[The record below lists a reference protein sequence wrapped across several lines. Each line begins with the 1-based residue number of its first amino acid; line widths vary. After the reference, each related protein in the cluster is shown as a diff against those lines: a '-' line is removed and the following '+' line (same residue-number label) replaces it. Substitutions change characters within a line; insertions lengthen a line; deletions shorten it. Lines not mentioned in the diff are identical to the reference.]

1 MIEALIFFA
10 RIFLFALFLVAGLG
24 KIIDLKGERKQLED
38 FGVPKTLSPILAVLL
53 PIVELTIAFCFLF
66 NVTAYFAATAA
77 LALLLIFTAFL
88 GYQLAKGNSADCY
101 CFGSIHSEP
110 ISPKSLIRNL
120 LFAIPAVFLI
130 FQGNSVQKLDFSK
143 LSFELSLT
151 VLIGL
156 GITALL
162 GLVCLYMKR
171 ILENQV
177 KILRQLE
184 IISFGEI
191 GAERKMED
199 VKHPEEGLPM
209 GAPVPEFTALSVDG
223 EKVDSTKIF
232 SAQNSSLIVF
242 VSPSCNPCNALMLEL
257 LNWQEKLKGK
267 LDFVF
272 ISSGKPSENKEKF
285 DLQSNKIFLQK
296 DKEISEVFGVQW
308 TPTAVFV
315 NKHNKIASKPILGN
329 DAIKSLLEKI
339 NSAPQDID
347 FITDEKLNGKIGQK
361 IPEFELPTAS
371 GKKVSSEEFLGKRI
385 LLTYWS
391 PNCGFCEEMLEDL
404 KNWKKSKGVDDPELV
419 IISVSND
426 SGKQIEA
433 DLQSPVLIDE
443 KREVIQKLGM
453 TGTPSAILIDEK
465 GTIVSEVAAGAKKIW
480 ALLGK
485 QTNST
490 ANDG

>member
-1 MIEALIFFA
+1 MTEALIFLA

-24 KIIDLKGERKQLED
+24 KITDLKGERNHLED
-38 FGVPKTLSPILAVLL
+38 LGISKTLSPTLAVLL

-66 NVTAYFAATAA
+66 NVTAYFAATTA

-110 ISPKSLIRNL
+110 VSPKSLIRNL

-130 FQGNSVQKLDFSK
+130 FQGNNVQKLDFSK
-143 LSFELSLT
+143 FSFELSLT
-151 VLIGL
+151 VLRGIGM
-156 GITALL
+156 TALL

-191 GAERKMED
+191 GVERKIEG
-199 VKHPEEGLPM
+199 VKHPEEGLPI
-209 GAPVPEFTALSVDG
+209 GAPLPEFTTFSIDG
-223 EKVDSTKIF
+223 EKVSSTKIF
-232 SAQNSSLIVF
+232 SAQNSALMVF
-242 VSPSCNPCNALMLEL
+242 VSPSCHPCNALMPEL

-285 DLQSNKIFLQK
+285 NLLSNKIFLQK
-296 DKEISEVFGVQW
+296 DREISELFGVQW

-315 NKHNKIASKPILGN
+315 NKHNKIASKPVLGN
-329 DAIKSLLEKI
+329 DAIKSLLEEI
-339 NSAPQDID
+339 NSAPQELD
-347 FITDEKLNGKIGQK
+347 FITDENLDGKIGQK
-361 IPEFELPTAS
+361 IPGFELPTAS
-371 GKKVSSEEFLGKRI
+371 GKKVSLEEFLGKRT

-391 PNCGFCEEMLEDL
+391 PNCGFCKEMLEDL
-404 KNWKKSKGVDDPELV
+404 KNWTKSRGADDPELV
-419 IISVSND
+419 IISASND

-433 DLQSPVLIDE
+433 DLQAPVLIDE
-443 KREVIQKLGM
+443 ERKVIQKLGM

-465 GTIVSEVAAGAKKIW
+465 GTIVSEVAVGARKIW

-485 QTNST
+485 QINST